1 MKQFLLLFSLVCFQV
16 VFAQSTGIFQTYVIT
31 NQGVSNNYFHGGQN
45 ADTSPSNFDGHGYG
59 SVTQLTLNGGE
70 VKSWKNNG
78 ADVTGAKLYYRVYV
92 SSPLPDP
99 LPNFIEIDL
108 PYDSELGFGNQKWT
122 KTDSGINILNNLTPS
137 ESYTFEVFWK
147 ITNEGADDVYDSNSG
162 SNFKATF
169 TVDPSLDL
177 KDVADDAKLISVYNN
192 QIMFHK
198 DGNYEIVIYDLSGR
212 RVLHDT
218 KNVIKSQ
225 KIDLFLDQGLYI
237 IQAKLEEKTTNTK
250 MLVY

>member
-16 VFAQSTGIFQTYVIT
+16 VFAQNTGIFQTYVIT
-31 NQGVSNNYFHGGQN
+31 NQGVGNNYFHGGQN
-45 ADTSPSNFDGHGYG
+45 ADTSPSNFDGQGYG

-99 LPNFIEIDL
+99 LPDFIEIDL
-108 PYDSELGFGNQKWT
+108 PYNSELGGGDQKWT

-137 ESYTFEVFWK
+137 ESYTFEVYWK
-147 ITNEGADDVYDSNSG
+147 TTTSIGDRFDNNSG

-177 KDVADDAKLISVYNN
+177 KDVAGDAKLISVYNN

-225 KIDLFLDQGLYI
+225 KIDLFLNQGLYI

>member
-16 VFAQSTGIFQTYVIT
+16 VFAQNTGIFQTYVIT
-31 NQGVSNNYFHGGQN
+31 DTNNYFHGGQN

-70 VKSWKNNG
+70 VKSWKNDG

-99 LPNFIEIDL
+99 LPDFIELDL
-108 PYDSELGFGNQKWT
+108 PYNSELGGGDQKWT

-137 ESYTFEVFWK
+137 ESYTFEVYWK
-147 ITNEGADDVYDSNSG
+147 TTTSIGDRFDNNSG

-225 KIDLFLDQGLYI
+225 KIDLFLNQGLYI
-237 IQAKLEEKTTNTK
+237 IQAKLEEKTTKTK

>member
-16 VFAQSTGIFQTYVIT
+16 VFAQNTGIFQTYLIT
-31 NQGVSNNYFHGGQN
+31 NQGVGINYFHGGQN
-45 ADTSPSNFDGHGYG
+45 ADTSPSNFDGHSYG

-70 VKSWKNNG
+70 VKSWKNGG

-108 PYDSELGFGNQKWT
+108 PYDSELGSGDQKWT
-122 KTDSGINILNNLTPS
+122 ETDSGINILNNLTPS
-137 ESYTFEVFWK
+137 ESYTFEVYWK
-147 ITNEGADDVYDSNSG
+147 TTTNIGDRFDNNSG

-177 KDVADDAKLISVYNN
+177 NDVTDDAKLVSVYNN

-198 DGNYEIVIYDLSGR
+198 DGNYEVMIYDLSGR

-218 KNVIKSQ
+218 KNVVKSQ
-225 KIDLFLDQGLYI
+225 KIDLFLNQGLYI
-237 IQAKLEEKTTNTK
+237 IQAKLEEKTTNMK